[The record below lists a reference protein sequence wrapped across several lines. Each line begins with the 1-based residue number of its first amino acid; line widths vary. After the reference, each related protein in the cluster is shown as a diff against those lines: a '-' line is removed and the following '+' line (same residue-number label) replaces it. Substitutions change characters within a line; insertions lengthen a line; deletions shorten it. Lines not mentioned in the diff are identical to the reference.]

1 METYIA
7 KVSQESN
14 DGLSSLG
21 SILRQSSNTRV
32 KEVGQKV
39 RVLVQLE
46 RERETKREGEWE
58 CVRVTELVENYS
70 IASINLFPLNTL
82 WWETIIKGGSSRAH
96 LAWGGWNVVLSKN
109 LTRTWEKIHYLLIR
123 WASRLINSRQIKL
136 KDRTSDKPQSYAAY
150 DVILSWHHHDVIN

>member
-46 RERETKREGEWE
+46 RERERDKERGR
-58 CVRVTELVENYS
+58 VRVCEGY
-70 IASINLFPLNTL
+70 
-82 WWETIIKGGSSRAH
+82 
-96 LAWGGWNVVLSKN
+96 
-109 LTRTWEKIHYLLIR
+109 
-123 WASRLINSRQIKL
+123 
-136 KDRTSDKPQSYAAY
+136 
-150 DVILSWHHHDVIN
+150 